1 VQNTSFKKLV
11 AKEKVLVLGVN
22 GQDGSYLAD
31 HLLSRGY
38 LVIGVGR
45 QTKSKW
51 VSDHP
56 NFSYISVNLEDIDQ
70 FEFLMRDIRPDLVY
84 HFAATHGSAGF
95 EYENYWKDA
104 HHVNTMVTHAIL
116 EYARKRSGSACK
128 LIYASSTKA
137 FSPRGKDQISE
148 SSDRQSTCI
157 YSITKNAATDLIF
170 YYRKNHKIN
179 SSVIWLANHESPRR
193 NDSFF
198 IPRVVSILASS
209 LANGSHQETVHD
221 LDFWCDWGDA
231 SEYMSIVIDIAEKAI
246 GNDFVLATGEAKWAA
261 DFVNNLFLK
270 YGLTASNHI
279 IPSHKSNAAKDS
291 CISIDVSYLKNIIG
305 RSPSHDLYQVCEEIL
320 RVNHRVD

>member
-291 CISIDVSYLKNIIG
+291 WISIDVSYLKNIIG
-305 RSPSHDLYQVCEEIL
+305 RYPSHDLYQVCEEIL
-320 RVNHRVD
+320 GVNHRVD